1 MTNNLID
8 ELYLLSISSYNA
20 GELPVGSI
28 IYKEGD
34 ILSVSENLCERKGS
48 PIEHAEIS
56 AIKIAVETYN
66 RWHLQGST
74 IYCSLEPC
82 LMCAGAIIECKI
94 KNVIFCVESKRP
106 TREVLESNGVFCR
119 QICDTRFNH
128 LLERFFKNIRNKNS
142 AL

>member
-8 ELYLLSISSYNA
+8 ELYFLSISSYNA

-34 ILSVSENLCERKGS
+34 VLSVSENLCERKKS
-48 PIEHAEIS
+48 PIEHAEMS
-56 AIKIAVETYN
+56 AIKIAVQTYN
-66 RWHLQGST
+66 RWRLQDST

-94 KNVIFCVESKRP
+94 KNVIFCVESKKP
-106 TREVLESNGVFCR
+106 TREILESNGVFCR
-119 QICDTRFNH
+119 QIDDTRFNN
-128 LLERFFKNIRNKNS
+128 LLERFFKDIRNKNS

>member
-8 ELYLLSISSYNA
+8 ELYILSLSSYNA

-34 ILSVSENLCERKGS
+34 ILSASENLCERKRS

-56 AIKIAVETYN
+56 AIKIALETYN
-66 RWHLQGST
+66 RWQLQGST

-94 KNVIFCVESKRP
+94 KNVIFCVESKKP
-106 TREVLESNGVFCR
+106 TREILESNGVFCR

-128 LLERFFKNIRNKNS
+128 LLERFFKNIRNRNS
-142 AL
+142 AI